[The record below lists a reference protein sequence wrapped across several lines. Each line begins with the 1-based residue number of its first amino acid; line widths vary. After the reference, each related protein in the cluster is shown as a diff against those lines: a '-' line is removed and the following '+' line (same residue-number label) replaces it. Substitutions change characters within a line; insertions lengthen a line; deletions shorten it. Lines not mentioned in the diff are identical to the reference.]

1 MHHRVYETV
10 PTWGVITAPILL
22 FSLIICVV
30 LAYSRSM
37 RIPDNQVPVYEDGV
51 LTVNAPVE
59 ETTEPVHKHVM
70 GQSVKID
77 TLVFQKHLQSPSF
90 SVRDIWLMH
99 SLDDVSQ
106 SVKDL
111 NEQATY

>member
-1 MHHRVYETV
+1 
-10 PTWGVITAPILL
+10 
-22 FSLIICVV
+22 
-30 LAYSRSM
+30 M
-37 RIPDNQVPVYEDGV
+37 RIPNNEAPVYEDEV

-70 GQSVKID
+70 GQSAKID

-90 SVRDIWLMH
+90 SVRDIWIMH
-99 SLDDVSQ
+99 SLENVSH

-111 NEQATY
+111 NERATY